1 MAQVTTKAGRFY
13 TDAQENQYW
22 SVTTILS
29 GGIPKPN
36 LIPWAAAQA
45 SHSMVEE
52 LAIPA
57 QATRALLADFET
69 FLATPD
75 QRELLGPLADR
86 VHKALSNYNNRDIV
100 LGQLAS
106 GVKTHV
112 EKGRKFVSNAHSRT
126 RDAAADAGTE
136 AHEAIERHIL
146 GDDVNVDSLGV
157 LAAASFA
164 NFREF
169 EEQLKPRWEASELT
183 VFNTVDKYAGTLDF
197 IAEIP
202 ALGEGLTLGDVKTG
216 KGVYPEVALQL
227 AAYRYAE
234 FAEIAHG
241 IGRVDMPVTER
252 AVVLHLR
259 PEKWSLVPVQA
270 GEKAFDM
277 FKYAMQIA
285 WWTRSGNGD
294 EFLGEIEHSG
304 EREVEETN

>member
-1 MAQVTTKAGRFY
+1 LAQITTKTGRYY
-13 TDAQENQYW
+13 TDAQENQYH

-29 GGIPKPN
+29 GGIPKQN

-52 LAIPA
+52 LALPI
-57 QATRALLADFET
+57 QATRNILLDFENI
-69 FLATPD
+69 LATADD
-75 QRELLGPLADR
+75 QSLIDGMGDR
-86 VHKALSNYNNRDIV
+86 LHKALTNYNNRDIV

-112 EKGRKFVSNAHSRT
+112 EKGRKFVSNAHKRT

-136 AHEAIERHIL
+136 AHDAIERHIL

-183 VFNTVDKYAGTLDF
+183 VFNATDKYAGTLDF

-202 ALGEGLTLGDVKTG
+202 QLGEGLTLGDVKTG

-227 AAYRYAE
+227 AAYRFAE

-241 IGRVDMPVTER
+241 VGRVDMPKTER

-259 PEKWSLVPVQA
+259 PDQWSLVPVRADQ
-270 GEKAFDM
+270 KAYDM
-277 FKYAMQIA
+277 FRYAMQIA
-285 WWTRSGNGD
+285 WFTRRGNGD
-294 EFLGEIEHSG
+294 EFIEEITYSG
-304 EREVEETN
+304 EREVEA

>member
-1 MAQVTTKAGRFY
+1 MAQITTKAGRFY

-22 SVTTILS
+22 SVTTILN

-57 QATRALLADFET
+57 QATRQLLLDIKEAENSADIQEAVWER
-69 FLATPD
+69 L
-75 QRELLGPLADR
+75 E
-86 VHKALSNYNNRDIV
+86 KALSNYNDRDIV

-241 IGRVDMPVTER
+241 IGRVDMPVTQR

-270 GEKAFDM
+270 DEKAFDM

-285 WWTRSGNGD
+285 WWTRRGNGD

>member
-1 MAQVTTKAGRFY
+1 MAQITTKAGRFY

-22 SVTTILS
+22 SVTTILN

-57 QATRALLADFET
+57 QATRQLLLDIKEAENSADIQEAVWER
-69 FLATPD
+69 L
-75 QRELLGPLADR
+75 E
-86 VHKALSNYNNRDIV
+86 KALSNYNDRDIV

-270 GEKAFDM
+270 DEKAFDM

-285 WWTRSGNGD
+285 WWTRRGNGD